1 MNIHQLN
8 YFLDLAG
15 TLSFTQTARNFFV
28 SQTAITQQ
36 IKSLEEKLGVK
47 LFERSKRHVELTPAG
62 QIFVGEARSI
72 IAKIESS
79 VAKTRAASSGFSGTL
94 SLAFIAGFGQTPFPQ
109 FLHTFHHQYPN
120 IDLTLQN
127 ESISGMYNGLRSG
140 TYDIAFNLAFELDKE
155 YLTKNAFLELAS
167 YPLYIVL
174 PPDHL
179 QAGAPSLTWEQIRN
193 EPFVHYDLIDSLNLT
208 SAPASLQEILRHN
221 QFKPNQHKNSVETI
235 LLLVSIGM
243 GITLLPEFF
252 RNLIANTMNLV
263 FIPLVG
269 GQNRISIIAHWN
281 PEHENPSRE
290 KMVTALKTFC
300 GQD

>member
-1 MNIHQLN
+1 
-8 YFLDLAG
+8 
-15 TLSFTQTARNFFV
+15 
-28 SQTAITQQ
+28 
-36 IKSLEEKLGVK
+36 
-47 LFERSKRHVELTPAG
+47 
-62 QIFVGEARSI
+62 
-72 IAKIESS
+72 
-79 VAKTRAASSGFSGTL
+79 
-94 SLAFIAGFGQTPFPQ
+94 
-109 FLHTFHHQYPN
+109 
-120 IDLTLQN
+120 
-127 ESISGMYNGLRSG
+127 MYNGLRSG

-155 YLTKNAFLELAS
+155 YLAKNAFLELAS

-269 GQNRISIIAHWN
+269 GQNHISIIAHWN

-290 KMVTALKTFC
+290 KMVTALKAFC